1 MIKRTCVIRITPHQN
16 LSGGSERNTA
26 EYVYADYT
34 ESLSRTPVSSITQPD
49 RLQRIEIVNSL

>member
-34 ESLSRTPVSSITQPD
+34 ESLSRTSV
-49 RLQRIEIVNSL
+49 IV